1 MSEQESHCH
10 CHIYVYNLQTNDDT
24 HVQTVEYLNQE
35 TAMTENSHDTGV
47 LTALVERLEKRRIP
61 RALDIKEKVD
71 RGELLDEW
79 DAEYM
84 EKIIA
89 DAQDALKLV
98 DDNPQYQ
105 ELYAR
110 VADIYEDI
118 TRKAPENERAASAD

>member
-1 MSEQESHCH
+1 
-10 CHIYVYNLQTNDDT
+10 
-24 HVQTVEYLNQE
+24 
-35 TAMTENSHDTGV
+35 MTENSHDTGV

-98 DDNPQYQ
+98 DDNPQYH

-110 VADIYEDI
+110 VADLYEDI
-118 TRKAPENERAASAD
+118 TRKALENEQAASAD